1 MSDILAD
8 YKKRQL
14 EWTLKLS
21 TECPPHYVKQQ
32 VAQELEF
39 LFCIET
45 LWPLLRLWKELLD
58 SPSVKATYIDFLNS
72 TVVDG
77 WFIIRRD
84 CDRVEKLLSKKAYV
98 VNLTYRQTTGRK
110 RKQLDDKVYKVSIR
124 RNETETTS
132 RSALK
137 TPIVLEEGLFFP
149 FPRHTR
155 GQLYFNLCKTL

>member
-1 MSDILAD
+1 MAKKTVFSAKIKTSAEGKYDLKIVIKTTMSDILAD

-84 CDRVEKLLSKKAYV
+84 CDRVRVEKLLSKKAYGSKSY
-98 VNLTYRQTTGRK
+98 LQTNNWEK
-110 RKQLDDKVYKVSIR
+110 E
-124 RNETETTS
+124 ET
-132 RSALK
+132 A
-137 TPIVLEEGLFFP
+137 G
-149 FPRHTR
+149 
-155 GQLYFNLCKTL
+155 

>member
-1 MSDILAD
+1 M
-8 YKKRQL
+8 KRQL

-21 TECPPHYVKQQ
+21 TECLLHYVKQQ

-39 LFCIET
+39 VFCIEIS
-45 LWPLLRLWKELLD
+45 WPLIRLWKELLD
-58 SPSVKATYIDFLNS
+58 SPSVKGTYIDFLNS
-72 TVVDG
+72 TVVGG

-84 CDRVEKLLSKKAYV
+84 CDRVEKLLSKKAYA

-110 RKQLDDKVYKVSIR
+110 RKELDDKVYKVSIR

-137 TPIVLEEGLFFP
+137 TSIVLEEGLFFP
-149 FPRHTR
+149 FPVIQEVNYT
-155 GQLYFNLCKTL
+155 